1 LTRFIG
7 SSPRL
12 AESNWVLLGVPMD
25 FTVSRKAG
33 SRFGPESIRAESHNL
48 ETYSPVQGKDLS
60 EVRFYDLEDV
70 SFPFG
75 DARQALATVEAVAKR
90 LIKRGK
96 RIAGLGGEHLV
107 SLGLIKAASLFW
119 PELRVVHL
127 DAHADLR
134 KNLRGGNLN
143 HSSVMRHVAETCLAK
158 TRRLHQFGIRS
169 GCAEELEWGRE
180 HTCLHL
186 HEVLEPLKSSL
197 DELRPYPIYVSIDID
212 VVDPAAAP
220 GTGTPEAC
228 GITSRELVEALH
240 CMAPLN
246 IVGFD
251 LVEVAPDLD
260 VNGIT
265 SALAAKCVR
274 EALIQWG

>member
-1 LTRFIG
+1 
-7 SSPRL
+7 
-12 AESNWVLLGVPMD
+12 MD
-25 FTVSRKAG
+25 
-33 SRFGPESIRAESHNL
+33 
-48 ETYSPVQGKDLS
+48 
-60 EVRFYDLEDV
+60 
-70 SFPFG
+70 
-75 DARQALATVEAVAKR
+75 
-90 LIKRGK
+90 
-96 RIAGLGGEHLV
+96 
-107 SLGLIKAASLFW
+107 
-119 PELRVVHL
+119 
-127 DAHADLR
+127 
-134 KNLRGGNLN
+134 
-143 HSSVMRHVAETCLAK
+143 
-158 TRRLHQFGIRS
+158 
-169 GCAEELEWGRE
+169 
-180 HTCLHL
+180 
-186 HEVLEPLKSSL
+186 PLKSSL
-197 DELRPYPIYVSIDID
+197 DELRPHPVYVSIDID